1 MRGVAHL
8 AVMVLAVTAGPAAWA
23 AEPAA
28 LPLDL
33 PQAIELALQH
43 NRDLAQGALSLR
55 GAELNVPAAQ
65 AEFSLSL
72 RPEAQAN
79 RSQDEDRYQYGM
91 ALGRSFLPG
100 TDVET
105 GARVTH
111 RQADD
116 GERSR
121 RTSLYV
127 DVRQP
132 LFRNFGALVQG
143 EDLVRARQQ
152 VRTARRDYEQQKA
165 GLIIS
170 VVENFEQLI
179 RLERKIRAD
188 EASFQRMDRLY
199 RLTSAREKQGR
210 ATRVDTL
217 RVELQRGQ
225 ALSRL
230 ETSRERLSF
239 TQRDFAE
246 LLGFPPDTL
255 VAPEPPPLLTLDVP
269 EAEEALQ
276 VALSNRLDY
285 AQALQDEADRSR
297 GVRIARRGLLPALDL
312 STRFERVGDRD
323 LEDNPG
329 FEENLWTVGLS
340 GDTDLN
346 QTRERVRLSQ
356 ALVSEEAARETV
368 RIRELTIAREIQQQS
383 SAYQRALGDLK
394 IAERNFTLASS
405 RARLARRLFELGRGD
420 NFSVTDAEESL
431 TKAEDE
437 LLTARAEASV
447 SGYKLMRTMGTLVQ
461 HPDDL
466 KPPASQRA
474 AL

>member
-1 MRGVAHL
+1 MGM
-8 AVMVLAVTAGPAAWA
+8 MVLLAGAAGAV
-23 AEPAA
+23 EPEA

-33 PQAIELALQH
+33 PQAIQYALEH

-55 GAELNVPAAQ
+55 GSELNVPAAQ
-65 AEFSLSL
+65 ADFGISL
-72 RPEAQAN
+72 RPEALA
-79 RSQDEDRYQYGM
+79 RSTQGEDRYQYGM
-91 ALGRSFLPG
+91 ALGRKFLPG
-100 TDVET
+100 TEVET
-105 GARVTH
+105 GGRVAHTEDE
-111 RQADD
+111 Q
-116 GERSR
+116 GERRR
-121 RTSLYV
+121 RTALYV

-132 LFRNFGALVQG
+132 LFRNFGALMQG
-143 EDLVRARQQ
+143 EGIIRARQQ
-152 VRTARRDYEQQKA
+152 VRSARRDYEEQKA

-179 RLERKIRAD
+179 RFGRKIRAD
-188 EASFQRMDRLY
+188 EASFQRMDKLY
-199 RLTSAREKQGR
+199 RLTRAREQQGR

-246 LLGFPPDTL
+246 LLGFPPDAL
-255 VAPEPPPLLTLDVP
+255 FALEPPPLLELTVP
-269 EAEEALQ
+269 DNEEALRI
-276 VALSNRLDY
+276 ALSNRLDY
-285 AQALQDEADRSR
+285 AQAQQDEADRAR
-297 GVRIARRGLLPALDL
+297 GVRIARRGLLPDL
-312 STRFERVGDRD
+312 SLNTRYEKVGDND

-329 FEENLWTVGLS
+329 FEENLWTVGVS

-346 QTRERVRLSQ
+346 QTRERVQLSQ
-356 ALVSEEAARETV
+356 ALVNEEAARETV

-383 SAYQRALGDLK
+383 SAYQRALGDLR
-394 IAERNFTLASS
+394 IGERNFTLAAS

-420 NFSVTDAEESL
+420 NFSVTDAEEAL

-461 HPDDL
+461 FPEDL
-466 KPPASQRA
+466 KPQTAMRTSP
-474 AL
+474 